1 MIKSYLIMSSSGVPL
16 YTRSVEKVFDETLVS
31 CFLSAIQSFAKG
43 ISQSCIDKIDMEK
56 MTFFYAFKGPIFSII
71 VAETADETESRVY
84 RIIAERLGRSFINKY
99 SAEYINKYLGVLEY
113 FADFNKEFDQIT
125 SEFSNLLKMSQKDFV
140 SEYFVNAASNE
151 NIRGMVIYDLVKD
164 EFIAKDIPKDISSK
178 SFESFSAML
187 FSFIEKL
194 GKELKAGEINE
205 ALLRAE
211 NYWIGAFKKGNYAVF
226 MLFSREFFG
235 KILPDF
241 VTKPLEKK

>member
-1 MIKSYLIMSSSGVPL
+1 MSSSGIPL

-31 CFLSAIQSFAKG
+31 CFLSAMQSFAKG
-43 ISQSCIDKIDMEK
+43 INQSCIDKIDMDK
-56 MTFFYAFKGPIFSII
+56 ITFFYAFKGPIYSII
-71 VAETADETESRVY
+71 VAETTDETEGRVY

-99 SAEYINKYLGVLEY
+99 PAEYIDSNAGVTDRFTE
-113 FADFNKEFDQIT
+113 FDKEFERIT
-125 SEFSNLLKMSQKDFV
+125 SEFSNMLKMSQKDFV
-140 SEYFVNAASNE
+140 SDYFVNAASNE
-151 NIRGMVIYDLVKD
+151 NIRGMVVYDLEKD
-164 EFIAKDIPKDISSK
+164 EFIARDIPKDISSK

-187 FSFIEKL
+187 FSFIDKL

-235 KILPDF
+235 KILPEF
-241 VTKPLEKK
+241 ITKSLDNT